1 MRTDPQ
7 LAEIIIKKMREIAE
21 VDSQVGLAKILGVK
35 SPTISGSIKAGR
47 IPDRWFDVF
56 ESKFKKTKDDICAG
70 LDSCFPFGGID
81 LSDLDGRTKRGLP
94 IERHREIGVTLYTM
108 YHQAQSLVSEFL
120 GAYPNTGK
128 LARATIALH
137 TQLDSWLCHPA
148 FLWDRVATLQA
159 MGE

>member
-70 LDSCFPFGGID
+70 LFRRSIDSY
-81 LSDLDGRTKRGLP
+81 LEARS
-94 IERHREIGVTLYTM
+94 
-108 YHQAQSLVSEFL
+108 ASSLIV
-120 GAYPNTGK
+120 GA
-128 LARATIALH
+128 L
-137 TQLDSWLCHPA
+137 
-148 FLWDRVATLQA
+148 FVAAWFTPWP
-159 MGE
+159 